1 MSTSIIELNS
11 EAIRTNMDFIESLL
25 KSDCIVSYVVKGNA
39 YGHGIEEYVPEI
51 LAHGAKH
58 FSVFSG
64 GEAKR
69 VKKIIQNKAD
79 LLVLGHLFDEEL
91 EWCIDE
97 EIEFYVFDSIRLQK
111 AISYAEKRGKKA
123 KIHLE
128 LETGMNRAGFEKKDL
143 IKIIPTLIKEKINL
157 DIIGICTHFAGA
169 ESITNYHRVK
179 KQISNFKKMKDFLKA
194 QSIEAKIYHTAC
206 SAAMIRYPSTQ
217 MDMVRVG
224 ILQYGFWPS
233 NETFIDYLGKKKNP
247 ISPLKRV
254 LEWKSSIMNIKRVKS
269 GSFIGYG
276 TSFLAE
282 QDMIIAAIPVGYAY
296 GFDRDL
302 SNLGKVLL
310 AGYQSKVVGL
320 VNMNMI
326 IVDIT
331 SIPDVYIGDEAVLIG
346 KQGENEITVAS
357 FAQLR
362 NQLNYEL
369 LTRLPHDIERKII
382 K

>member
-1 MSTSIIELNS
+1 MSTSNIELNS
-11 EAIRTNMDFIESLL
+11 QAIRSNMNFIESLL
-25 KSDCIVSYVVKGNA
+25 KGKCIISYVVKGNA
-39 YGHGIEEYVPEI
+39 YGHGIEEHVPE
-51 LAHGAKH
+51 LLSHGAKH

-64 GEAKR
+64 SEAKR
-69 VKKIIQNKAD
+69 VKKIIQNKAN

-97 EIEFYVFDSIRLQK
+97 GIEFYVFDSIRLQK
-111 AISYAEKRGKKA
+111 AISYAEKSDKKA

-143 IKIIPTLIKEKINL
+143 IKIIPTLIKKEKQL
-157 DIIGICTHFAGA
+157 DLIGVCTHFAGA
-169 ESITNYHRVK
+169 ESITNYHRVQ
-179 KQISNFKKMKDFLKA
+179 KQIASFKKLKEFLKS
-194 QSIEAKIYHTAC
+194 QSIEAKVYHSAC
-206 SAAMIRYPSTQ
+206 SAALIRYPSTQ

-276 TSFLAE
+276 TSYLAE
-282 QDMIIAAIPVGYAY
+282 QDMIIAAVPVGYAY

-302 SNLGKVLL
+302 SNLGKVLV
-310 AGYQSKVVGL
+310 ASYQAKVVGL

-331 SIPDVYIGDEAVLIG
+331 SIPQVNIGDEVVLIG
-346 KQGENEITVAS
+346 KQGDNEITVAS

-369 LTRLPHDIERKII
+369 LTRLPQDIERKII